1 MLPRIIMHNAVSL
14 DGRITGFTPDLGL
27 YYGLASRWSTDA
39 MLSGSNT
46 ILAASIEMPDEP
58 EEPHERVPNDPRPL
72 LVVPD
77 SRGRISNWHMW
88 QKAGYW
94 RDVVV
99 LCSTATKKSYL
110 DYLERRGI
118 DVIIAGDDHVD
129 IRAALE
135 ELNARYG
142 VQTVRLDTGGTL
154 NGVLLRAGLIDE
166 VSVLV
171 HPELVGSAAPG
182 SLFHAPETA
191 EGTVQLHLDH
201 CERLPG
207 DIVWLR
213 YTVMR

>member
-27 YYGLASRWSTDA
+27 YYGLASRWNADA

-46 ILAASIEMPDEP
+46 ILAASKGMPDEP
-58 EEPHERVPNDPRPL
+58 EEPYESVPDDPRPL

-77 SRGRISNWHMW
+77 SRGRVSNWHMW

-94 RDVVV
+94 RDVIV
-99 LCSTATKKSYL
+99 LCSKATEKSYL
-110 DYLERRGI
+110 EYLERRGI
-118 DVIIAGDDHVD
+118 DAIIAGDEHVD

-135 ELNARYG
+135 ELNVRYG
-142 VQTVRLDTGGTL
+142 VRTVRLDTGGTL

-171 HPELVGSAAPG
+171 HPEMVGSTAYG
-182 SLFHAPETA
+182 SLYETPA
-191 EGTVQLHLDH
+191 GTIRLRLDH
-201 CERLPG
+201 CEQLPG
-207 DIVWLR
+207 DVVWLR
-213 YTVMR
+213 YTVVR